1 MNASILC
8 TLLAQRINPTYF
20 WLSGLEIIWL
30 METRLPPIENEV
42 SPYDT
47 PENRAI
53 VADVIA
59 NYTTLEAA
67 YLAEQQAAHDAE
79 EARKAA
85 KAQAFLDN
93 LPSWA
98 QVDQAVTN
106 ISNLADAKAFIRKL
120 ARITYWLARDQ
131 QN

>member
-1 MNASILC
+1 MNAQILC
-8 TLLAQRINPTYF
+8 TLLAQRIDPTHF
-20 WLSGLEIIWL
+20 QLWGLDVHW
-30 METRLPPIENEV
+30 MLPE
-42 SPYDT
+42 YDT
-47 PENRAI
+47 PANRAI

-59 NYTTLEAA
+59 NYTTLEVA

-106 ISNLADAKAFIRKL
+106 ISDLPSAKAFIRKL
-120 ARITYWLARDQ
+120 ARCVYWDVKDKAD
-131 QN
+131 